1 MARAKKV
8 EKKTGWQR
16 DPEGMRKRILDA
28 ARDEFANY
36 GFSGARIDR
45 IAKVAGANKRMLY
58 YHVGDKERLYLEIL
72 EGTYADIRAAERELN
87 LEQFAPID
95 ALTRLLEFT
104 WHYYLEHPEFLA
116 LLNTEN
122 LHRARF
128 LKKSKKIK
136 ELHSP
141 FVALVRDILRRGE
154 REGTIR
160 PGIDPVQLYISIAS
174 LCWFYLSNNRTL
186 SVIFQRDLLEPP
198 AKDARLTHIV
208 DLFAAALRPGS
219 VDGLDP
225 RLRKLVEF
233 NQ

>member
-1 MARAKKV
+1 MARKKHKV
-8 EKKTGWQR
+8 SWQR

-28 ARDEFANY
+28 ARDEFANH

-45 IAKVAGANKRMLY
+45 IAEIAGANKRMLY
-58 YHVGDKERLYLEIL
+58 YHVGDKEDLYLEVL
-72 EGTYADIRAAERELN
+72 EGTYESIRIAERALN
-87 LEQFAPID
+87 LEQFAPLE

-104 WHYYLEHPEFLA
+104 WQYYLDHPEFLA

-122 LHRARF
+122 LHRAKF

-136 ELHSP
+136 EMHSP
-141 FVALVRDILRRGE
+141 FVALIRDILRRGE
-154 REGTIR
+154 AQGAIR

-186 SVIFQRDLLEPP
+186 SVIFQRDLLDSA
-198 AKDARLTHIV
+198 AKNDRLTHMT
-208 DLFAAALRPGS
+208 DLLVAALRPGP
-219 VDGLDP
+219 VDKLDP
-225 RLRKLVEF
+225 ALRKLVEF